1 MSITFD
7 ISPDGGRQVH
17 KISDAGFDFTEDAS
31 NEQTCLKGALF
42 LPEGE
47 ISTDAHAS
55 VPGEKS
61 AFFKAVICA
70 ICRKLNLPRLQNYV
84 LTHKSILLSFIV
96 MLHG

>member
-1 MSITFD
+1 MSIAFD
-7 ISPDGGRQVH
+7 ISPDGSGQVH
-17 KISDAGFDFTEDAS
+17 EIGDAGFDFTEDTG
-31 NEQTCLKGALF
+31 NEQTCLKGAFL
-42 LPEGE
+42 LPEGK
-47 ISTDAHAS
+47 ISTDAHAA

-61 AFFKAVICA
+61 AFFKTIICA

>member
-7 ISPDGGRQVH
+7 ISPNGGRQVH
-17 KISDAGFDFTEDAS
+17 EIGDAGFDFTEDTG
-31 NEQTCLKGALF
+31 NEQTCLKGAFL
-42 LPEGE
+42 LPEWK

-55 VPGEKS
+55 VPSEKS
-61 AFFKAVICA
+61 AFFKTIICA